1 MGTLRLHRHGAP
13 PLEVSQD
20 RVLVGRD
27 PTCDMVIDDK
37 SVSRRHAYFERRGPG
52 WAIVD
57 QGSANG
63 TFVNGAQVM
72 DAALQD
78 GQELRLG
85 MVPLRVEMESA
96 ASGTVLMGGGGPV
109 QGTVMM
115 PAGGMP
121 NMAPPAAPAPMAAPA
136 SWGAHQP
143 QYAAPAQPAYAP
155 PPAPAYAPPPQ
166 QYAPAP
172 SPYAQPAAPAY
183 TPSPQEEAAATLGVH
198 PQAGP
203 EEVKARYTELAA
215 DLDTKLANART
226 PHLKSTYQRNL
237 DELRK
242 AAELLSPGFTTVDV
256 ADLPA
261 AAPTVVPHEMD
272 ISLPEAVRMMG
283 EKPPDAAEPKSG
295 LPPTSA
301 VTVGFI
307 AMGMLALTAYFGL
320 SAGKLQK
327 AIIKK
332 LADPAIVQADND
344 AIKYKS
350 VEALEQAGVLI
361 NGKLKLCNKGTQ
373 PFEVGWMG
381 AVFAAKSPDTG
392 KTILTAFNS
401 GYCGADLRVTIP
413 AGGEKVIDISGSDP
427 RCKWDGQ
434 ALFYSVSFK
443 DPKDPEKQLRLAGP
457 LHNRTDCVN
466 FGEGW

>member
-27 PTCDMVIDDK
+27 PSCDMVIDDK

-52 WAIVD
+52 WAVVD

-72 DAALQD
+72 DAELQD

-85 MVPLRVEMESA
+85 MVPLRVEMESPMQ
-96 ASGTVLMGGGGPV
+96 GTVLMGGPAL
-109 QGTVMM
+109 GTVMM

-121 NMAPPAAPAPMAAPA
+121 PMPPPASAPAG
-136 SWGAHQP
+136 WGAHQP
-143 QYAAPAQPAYAP
+143 AYAAPAQPAYAP
-155 PPAPAYAPPPQ
+155 PPPQ
-166 QYAPAP
+166 QYAPPAA
-172 SPYAQPAAPAY
+172 PYAQPAAPAY
-183 TPSPQEEAAATLGVH
+183 APSPQEEAAALLGVH
-198 PQAGP
+198 PQSTP
-203 EEVKARYTELAA
+203 EDVKARYTEMAA
-215 DLDTKLANART
+215 DLETKLANART
-226 PHLKSTYQRNL
+226 PHLKTTYQRNL
-237 DELRK
+237 DELQK
-242 AAELLSPGFTTVDV
+242 AAEMLSPGFTTVDV

-283 EKPPDAAEPKSG
+283 ERPPDADQPKAG
-295 LPPTSA
+295 LPPASA
-301 VTVGFI
+301 VAIGFI
-307 AMGMLALTAYFGL
+307 TMGMIAMTAYFGL
-320 SAGKLQK
+320 SAGKQRK
-327 AIIKK
+327 ALDKK
-332 LADPAIVQADND
+332 LADPAIVQAGND

-350 VEALEQAGVLI
+350 IEALEQAGALV

-373 PFEVGWMG
+373 PFEVGWIG
-381 AVFAAKSPDTG
+381 AVYSAKSPDTG
-392 KTILTAFNS
+392 KTVLTSFNS
-401 GYCGADLRVTIP
+401 GFCGGNDLRVVISP
-413 AGGEKVIDISGSDP
+413 GGEKAIDISGSDP

-434 ALFYSVSFK
+434 GLFYSVAFK

-457 LHNRTDCVN
+457 LHNRTDCAN